1 MLQKNTKTQDFQEIG
16 EDIFVK
22 DTFLAVFV
30 QKSGRTVTFLYEIGY
45 FMGIYENTWFYRIPY
60 EGSDEIVWQK
70 NRCQE
75 SIATDVAEKAKNV
88 RAYIYVS
95 QASSCIFHKKIDK
108 KLTFLKTIDSFY
120 YLGYNC
126 TYTKISSR
134 QETAIF

>member
-75 SIATDVAEKAKNV
+75 SIATDVAEKAKKCKSLHACQTNILMHIPQKD
-88 RAYIYVS
+88 R
-95 QASSCIFHKKIDK
+95 
-108 KLTFLKTIDSFY
+108 
-120 YLGYNC
+120 
-126 TYTKISSR
+126 
-134 QETAIF
+134 